1 MRQAS
6 QIVAASLTSRK
17 AWRSFSAPFMVGT
30 LPVDALLQ
38 LRVYLIPRLPTY
50 LSECPLRVSTMP
62 ITAPNPNPRP
72 KNAERAER
80 MLFDLMFGVVDQI
93 FGGAAALFKPAFRR
107 VDPIFDCVSDST
119 FHALNSRFK
128 LRGGDSDICYFIE
141 QWVFHCCSSMLILS
155 LKRARRA
162 SRLFSAA
169 AIFAFGP
176 NVGVPDDVI

>member
-1 MRQAS
+1 
-6 QIVAASLTSRK
+6 
-17 AWRSFSAPFMVGT
+17 MVGT

-38 LRVYLIPRLPTY
+38 LRVYLIPRLPII
-50 LSECPLRVSTMP
+50 LSAETSAAGQQHADHGAQSQSKTENR
-62 ITAPNPNPRP
+62 
-72 KNAERAER
+72 AERAER

-93 FGGAAALFKPAFRR
+93 FGGAAALFERAFRR
-107 VDPIFDCVSDST
+107 VDAIFDCVSDST
-119 FHALNSRFK
+119 FHVLNSRFK

-169 AIFAFGP
+169 AIFAFAP
-176 NVGVPDDVI
+176 DVGVPDALI